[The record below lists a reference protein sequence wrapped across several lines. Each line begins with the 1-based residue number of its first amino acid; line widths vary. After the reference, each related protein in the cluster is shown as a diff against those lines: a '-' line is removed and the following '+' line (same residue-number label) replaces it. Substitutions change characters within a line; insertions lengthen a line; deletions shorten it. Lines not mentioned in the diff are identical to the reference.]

1 MSDTWT
7 VRSAILWTADY
18 LKKKGSDAPRTDAD
32 LLLADAMGVDRLR
45 LLLDFDKPL
54 SPQERRAYRERIER
68 RAAGE
73 PLAYILGK
81 KEFYGREFGVDRRVL
96 IPRPETEGL
105 VELALPLLPAGA
117 PGRVLDLCAG
127 SGCLGITLALERG
140 SVQVDL
146 VELDPGAA
154 EVARTNVERWEV
166 GERVR
171 VLVGDLF
178 APVDGVYDLIVSNPP
193 YVTSGEI
200 PGLSREVRRE
210 PALALDGGE
219 DGLDVVRRIVAGAGE
234 RLRPGGVLAMELAIP
249 QPAQVVPLLLDAGF
263 SRAER
268 RQDFT
273 HRDRYVIAWK

>member
-154 EVARTNVERWEV
+154 EVARANVERWEV